1 MISPVD
7 PLPPVHHEQEN
18 LAHLIITLKQ
28 ENDMIGKYSKYERMV
43 ATEIQK
49 IKLVCLGFH
58 KQFLDD
64 QFCCLRK
71 LADLREEELST
82 STNSPSGIIKVYLI
96 TRMQSNCTHLSGMF
110 MQHVLSCYLEKGY

>member
-7 PLPPVHHEQEN
+7 PLPSVHHEQEN
-18 LAHLIITLKQ
+18 LAQLIITLKQ

-49 IKLVCLGFH
+49 IKLVCLGFY
-58 KQFLDD
+58 KQSSED
-64 QFCCLRK
+64 QFCCLRM
-71 LADLREEELST
+71 LANLREEALST
-82 STNSPSGIIKVYLI
+82 STNSPSGLIKVYLI